1 MFRILIAMIVSAIAL
16 TGCSSSGSNSST
28 ADGPSMAG
36 GYTKL
41 YSEQQ
46 YAQGVETGF
55 KAGDILVV
63 SLEPGSVAAGATG
76 GSGYDEFRMTVASPV
91 QLDLCML
98 LDNRSHT
105 LTLHSSSGQQL
116 AATTARSFSQ
126 GCSTGQQVTLQSG
139 DYLIRLTH
147 DGQSSVT
154 DTLLIYLEQGVA
166 ATAAATKST
175 TVVTDSQVLKV
186 SSPPVYD
193 PAKAYALFSPVSY
206 QGSLYVNGW
215 DAAAGRCPLQADCS
229 ISFEA
234 GLWNRFDPNLTYD
247 FTGFLSQSSIDVTSG
262 GVKVLK
268 LKGTYFEMGWQYG
281 HLLKDDLKKWAQY
294 YNSTWKDANSYL
306 YNVITRNIYED
317 VTSAFL
323 SPKMKNFLA
332 GVIVRTGM
340 SKGDVYLLNQC
351 LGFDY
356 MLGSNVKEAGGAACT
371 FVGAYGAATQGG
383 ATIVGRNLDLQRPL
397 AVRDYNS
404 VITIMQPTTGDNRV
418 ATLGFV
424 GLPQGYALLNL
435 DRTVFVEYNTANS
448 ADYVELNFTQLIG
461 ARDMINTAF
470 EAATDRSN
478 TNAATTA
485 AYLQN
490 AKLLSPTFF
499 GVADRSMVYVVQRP
513 ALAQG
518 RISTDSIAS
527 GINGVTNVFLDKDIF
542 GTKLSIYNA
551 STAVD
556 APDKKLDTP
565 ARGMVRWENMNT
577 YFKGLSAA
585 VGVETVKTIIS
596 RNIADGG
603 VFITGYE
610 SRGTSSYCESDAT
623 FGSVVIDLNDLS
635 QVWWLRYDYLTQN
648 KTWDSIDLTR
658 YLGP

>member
-1 MFRILIAMIVSAIAL
+1 
-16 TGCSSSGSNSST
+16 
-28 ADGPSMAG
+28 MAS

-63 SLEPGSVAAGATG
+63 SLEPGSVAAGDTG

-105 LTLHSSSGQQL
+105 LTLHESTGRQF
-116 AATTARSFSQ
+116 AATTARPVSQ
-126 GCSTGQQVTLQSG
+126 GCSTGQRVSLQPG

-147 DGQSSVT
+147 DRKSSVT

-166 ATAAATKST
+166 ATVAATKST

-215 DAAAGRCPLQADCS
+215 DAATGRCPLQADCS
-229 ISFEA
+229 ASYEA

-247 FTGFLSQSSIDVTSG
+247 FTGFLGQSSVDVTSG

-371 FVGAYGAATQGG
+371 FVGAYGTATQGG
-383 ATIVGRNLDLQRPL
+383 TTIVGRNLDLQRPL

-435 DRTVFVEYNTANS
+435 DRTVFVEYNTANA
-448 ADYVELNFTQLIG
+448 ADYVEVNLSQLLG

-470 EAATDRSN
+470 EAAIDRAN

-485 AYLQN
+485 GYLQS
-490 AKLLSPTFF
+490 ARLLSPTFF
-499 GVADRSMVYVVQRP
+499 GVADKSMVYVVQRP

-542 GTKLSIYNA
+542 GTRLSIYNA

-565 ARGMVRWENMNT
+565 ARGMVRWENLNT
-577 YFKGLSAA
+577 YFKGLSGP
-585 VGVETVKTIIS
+585 VDVEALKTIIS

-610 SRGTSSYCESDAT
+610 SKGTNSYCESDAT
-623 FGSVVIDLNDLS
+623 FGSVVINLNDLS
-635 QVWWLRYDYLTQN
+635 QVWWLRYDYLTRN
-648 KTWDSIDLTR
+648 KTWDRIDLTR
-658 YLGP
+658 YLSP

>member
-1 MFRILIAMIVSAIAL
+1 MSGLRLLLAGLCLLFI
-16 TGCSSSGSNSST
+16 GCSNSGGGSSATS
-28 ADGPSMAG
+28 GPSMAS

-46 YAQGVETGF
+46 YAQGAETGF

-63 SLEPGSVAAGATG
+63 SLEPGSVAAGDTG
-76 GSGYDEFRMTVASPV
+76 GSGYDEFRLTVANPV

-98 LDNRSHT
+98 LNNRSHT
-105 LTLHSSSGQQL
+105 LALYDATGRQL
-116 AATTARSFSQ
+116 GATTARAVSQ
-126 GCSTGQQVTLQSG
+126 GCSTGQRISLQAG
-139 DYLIRLTH
+139 DYLIRLAH
-147 DGQSSVT
+147 DGTTSAT
-154 DTLLIYLEQGVA
+154 DTLLMYLEQGMA
-166 ATAAATKST
+166 ATATATKST
-175 TVVTDSQVLKV
+175 TVISDSQILKV
-186 SSPPVYD
+186 ASPPMYD
-193 PAKAYALFSPVSY
+193 PSKTYPLFSPVSH
-206 QGSLYVNGW
+206 QGSLYINGW

-229 ISFEA
+229 TSFET

-247 FTGFLSQSSIDVTSG
+247 FTGFLGQSSVDVTSG

-294 YNSTWKDANSYL
+294 YNTTWKDANPL
-306 YNVITRNIYED
+306 IYNVITKHIYED
-317 VTSAFL
+317 VTSSFL

-332 GVIVRTGM
+332 GVIIRTGM
-340 SKGDVYLLNQC
+340 SKADVYLLNQC

-356 MLGSNVKEAGGAACT
+356 MLGSNVKDTGAACT
-371 FVGAYGAATQGG
+371 FVGAYGTATQGG
-383 ATIVGRNLDLQRPL
+383 GTIVGRNLDLQRPL

-435 DRTVFVEYNTANS
+435 DHTVFVEYNTANA
-448 ADYVELNFTQLIG
+448 ADYVEVNFSQLLG

-470 EAATDRSN
+470 EAAIDRAN

-485 AYLQN
+485 GYLQS
-490 AKLLSPTFF
+490 ARLLSPTFF
-499 GVADRSMVYVVQRP
+499 GVADKSMVYVVQRP
-513 ALAQG
+513 ALTQG

-542 GTKLSIYNA
+542 GTRLSIYNA

-565 ARGMVRWENMNT
+565 ARGMVRWENLNT
-577 YFKGLSAA
+577 YFKGLSGP
-585 VGVETVKTIIS
+585 VDVEALKTIIS

-610 SRGTSSYCESDAT
+610 SKGTNSYCESDAT
-623 FGSVVIDLNDLS
+623 FGSVVINLNDLS
-635 QVWWLRYDYLTQN
+635 QVWWLRYDYLTRN
-648 KTWDSIDLTR
+648 KTWDRIDLTR
-658 YLGP
+658 YLSP